1 MLDILGSF
9 VTNKAK
15 KKINVANNPTPQKT
29 LPIAPPQKAKPPE
42 ICRSDGFLSWLTL
55 KHGSRKP

>member
-15 KKINVANNPTPQKT
+15 KKINAANNPTPKKT
-29 LPIAPPQKAKPPE
+29 LPIAPPQKSKTARNLPFGRVLP
-42 ICRSDGFLSWLTL
+42 WLTL